1 MYDKR
6 KFNSMLDLSHLAAA
20 IFKALFGLIGFLT
33 WQESTNEVIT
43 NNLPTKEF
51 KILVNMILVV
61 KALLSYPLPYF
72 ASVELL
78 ESALFFTSPNM
89 PGASMDIHGGGERN
103 RKSRSNSMASISA
116 KPFFA
121 HITCYEPDGDLKFW
135 AVCLRIG
142 LILFTLFLAIFIP
155 HFAIL
160 MGLIGSITG
169 TMLSLIWPCYFHL
182 RLKNKSMKWYQRA
195 LDIAIICLGLL
206 ITITGVFYSSVALIK
221 ALRSG
226 APNGTVR
233 LDKDYYK
240 NNNFFA
246 ASANKSDVE
255 INGLSGIRK
264 KHNMTIFPLN

>member
-1 MYDKR
+1 M
-6 KFNSMLDLSHLAAA
+6 
-20 IFKALFGLIGFLT
+20 FGLIGFLT
-33 WQESTNEVIT
+33 WQENTNEVIT
-43 NNLPTKEF
+43 NNLPTRQF

-78 ESALFFTSPNM
+78 ESTLFFTSPNM
-89 PGASMDIHGGGERN
+89 PGASLDLDDLERSPASHRA
-103 RKSRSNSMASISA
+103 RKGRSNSMASLST

-121 HITCYEPDGDLKFW
+121 HLTCYEPDGDLKFW

-160 MGLIGSITG
+160 MGLIGNITG

-182 RLKNKSMKWYQRA
+182 RLKGKSMKWYQRA
-195 LDIAIICLGLL
+195 VDVFIICFGLL
-206 ITITGVFYSSVALIK
+206 ISVTGVFYSSVALIK
-221 ALRSG
+221 ALRAGPSG
-226 APNGTVR
+226 GIVR

-246 ASANKSDVE
+246 STANKTAADSAAS
-255 INGLSGIRK
+255 GFSGINK
-264 KHNMTIFPLN
+264 KPFNFSNFPLN